1 MSAYIYPHKIK
12 HPTHEMLATSL
23 DLLSLDHE
31 TSVDGPVAREMGPI
45 DGSLLEGVACTANHG
60 SQERG
65 GT

>member
-1 MSAYIYPHKIK
+1 
-12 HPTHEMLATSL
+12 
-23 DLLSLDHE
+23 
-31 TSVDGPVAREMGPI
+31 VAREMGPI